1 MEFILA
7 RLLELPVADVEP
19 ASFSSQMNS
28 EVSLVLDEEASQFHL
43 TCWLITKRLHP
54 IAPASPCAQ
63 RRRLVE
69 YYSYRFAF
77 AAKAH
82 KQP

>member
-7 RLLELPVADVEP
+7 RLLELAVADVEP

-28 EVSLVLDEEASQFHL
+28 EVSLVLDEKVSQFPL

-54 IAPASPCAQ
+54 NGPAFPRAQ
-63 RRRLVE
+63 RRRLVK
-69 YYSYRFAF
+69 YYSHRFAF
-77 AAKAH
+77 AAKAQ